1 MKGEK
6 IEKKKIPRK
15 NLGTVRLLWFSA
27 ITTYND
33 YFKLKLCKWQ
43 QFIGETGFCIY
54 AFEVLVRQLKS
65 IFLDYII
72 KH

>member
-43 QFIGETGFCIY
+43 QFIGETGFYIY